1 MTRPAESPGP
11 PPEYPLYPQAPPPP
25 PTRVPP
31 QARPEHDRLDYRH
44 PGGTRVHYRARQ
56 RTADAAALGRLA
68 LHLPGFL
75 TSLLV
80 VLGSAALLEAWLGLP
95 AWAPTVLWLASGAL
109 TFHRPSERFLA
120 RHLLRLQHPLPS
132 ELAVLAPVWREVTAR
147 AGVDGN
153 RYELWI
159 EDSDEL
165 NALAAAGH
173 VVAVTRRALERLPEA
188 QLAAVLAHEL
198 GHHTAGHAWTGLLSW
213 WYALPGRLAWRVLA
227 AATVGTIRIAS
238 GFSLV
243 AAGVLVILFGWISL
257 ATLTL
262 TYGLPLLL
270 LTLPYLSAAV
280 GRRAE
285 LRADR
290 HAAALGFAPMLSRM
304 LHDVLAAEAPASDE
318 GGVLSRLLSTH
329 PDPRTR
335 LHHLQRHMQLQ
346 A

>member
-1 MTRPAESPGP
+1 MTKPAESPGP
-11 PPEYPLYPQAPPPP
+11 PPEYPRYPEAPAPAPAY
-25 PTRVPP
+25 VPSQP
-31 QARPEHDRLDYRH
+31 RPDHDHLGYRH
-44 PGGTRVHYRARQ
+44 PPGTRVHYRARQ
-56 RTADAAALGRLA
+56 RTADATALGRLA

-80 VLGSAALLEAWLGLP
+80 VLGTATLLEAWLGLP
-95 AWAPTVLWLASGAL
+95 AWVPTALWLVSGAL

-147 AGVDGN
+147 AGVDGTG
-153 RYELWI
+153 YELWI
-159 EDSDEL
+159 EDSDDL

-173 VVAVTRRALERLPEA
+173 IVAVTRRALERLPEA

-213 WYALPGRLAWRVLA
+213 WYALPGRLAWLGLA
-227 AATVGTIRIAS
+227 AGTVKLIRIAS
-238 GFSLV
+238 GFSYV
-243 AAGVLVILFGWISL
+243 AAGILIVLFGWL
-257 ATLTL
+257 VFATLTL

-270 LTLPYLSAAV
+270 LALPYLSAAV

-304 LHDVLAAEAPASDE
+304 LHDVLAEEAPASGDD
-318 GGVLSRLLSTH
+318 GVLSRLLSTH
-329 PDPRTR
+329 PDHRTR
-335 LHHLQRHMQLQ
+335 LHHLQRYLEPRG
-346 A
+346 